1 MDTLGTPSNSTSPPN
16 STKAE
21 DANLFA
27 DSCFRSSPRLHP
39 LSQVLEESITS
50 SLGADAV
57 AGSKRTRSP
66 SPQRSRSPPRNGS
79 NIVPETPTNLVP
91 DSLKPVHAAAAAS
104 GGSDEENDATGPDDA
119 IPVDWL
125 PGVFIRFLPPPR
137 LPSPPRIIS
146 PPPNSEWRSPSP
158 PRRVNWWSFFHHRN

>member
-1 MDTLGTPSNSTSPPN
+1 MSSPGTDAAAGMKRIRTPSPH
-16 STKAE
+16 
-21 DANLFA
+21 
-27 DSCFRSSPRLHP
+27 RSH
-39 LSQVLEESITS
+39 
-50 SLGADAV
+50 
-57 AGSKRTRSP
+57 SP
-66 SPQRSRSPPRNGS
+66 SRNPTI
-79 NIVPETPTNLVP
+79 IVQETQTNVVG
-91 DSLKPVHAAAAAS
+91 DSLVHTSNNVEAAAAS
-104 GGSDEENDATGPDDA
+104 GASEDHRAADNASDDPDDAACPEDA

>member
-1 MDTLGTPSNSTSPPN
+1 LDPQ
-16 STKAE
+16 
-21 DANLFA
+21 F
-27 DSCFRSSPRLHP
+27 
-39 LSQVLEESITS
+39 QVLDESIVS
-50 SLGADAV
+50 SSGADAA
-57 AGSKRTRSP
+57 AGSKRIRTP
-66 SPQRSRSPPRNGS
+66 SPHRSRSPPNRS
-79 NIVPETPTNLVP
+79 NIVPETHTNIVG
-91 DSLKPVHAAAAAS
+91 DSFVHNSINADAAAS
-104 GGSDEENDATGPDDA
+104 GASQDPRAVDNASDDPDDAACPEDA